1 MMPYKET
8 RLGNNQYI
16 REFKSDVNNDEL
28 EWHLDKEDR
37 IVETI
42 QNEGWM
48 IQIDNQLPIILKDEV
63 YIPKE
68 TYHRLIKGNNTLIVK
83 INKLIED

>member
-1 MMPYKET
+1 MPYKET